1 MSQSSSSALIAPGTR
16 DRVYYG
22 WVVLGVAA
30 CAMVG
35 TLPGR
40 TQGLGLITEP
50 LLRDLGLGRVAFAQI
65 NLVATL
71 VGSLF
76 CLGVGRLI
84 DRIGSRLVL
93 TVTAIALGL
102 TVLAMSRTGTVV
114 GILVLVTLTRGFGQS
129 ALSVISLA
137 MVGKWFRRRLTV
149 AMAVYALVMSIGFMA
164 AFPLVGAVVQSAGWR
179 TAWAS
184 IGAALLVA
192 LAPLAWWLDR
202 SSPESIG
209 LNVDGDSSSD
219 GVVDVTEDGSETAQ
233 ATLGEALRSSA
244 FWVFALAS
252 SVYGLVASGIGLLN
266 ESILAERGFTPDVYY
281 TALAVTAITGL
292 AGNFGAGAL
301 APRLSLR
308 AILVSAMAVLAAG
321 LVALAHVSTQPQVM
335 VQAVAMGIAG
345 GFITVVFFSFW
356 GQAYGRRH
364 LGRIQGAA
372 QALTVVASA
381 VGPLFLALWVEQTGS
396 YAVAFYVLAVIVAL
410 LGVAAGLVS
419 IPAGAQPVRRDRM
432 EIAATTLLEQ
442 IEKNTAPTIIDVRS
456 EQEFVN
462 GHVPRALNIPFHR
475 IGRQLDRIPGSK
487 RDEVLLYCGHGPR
500 AWIAGAALRRHGFS
514 NVKYL
519 AGHFSRWHSAG
530 LPQERSGQGS
540 RVKSQKSGQRS

>member
-1 MSQSSSSALIAPGTR
+1 MSQSSSSALIAPETR
-16 DRVYYG
+16 ERVYYG

-50 LLRDLGLGRVAFAQI
+50 LLRDLGLSRVSFAQI

-71 VGSLF
+71 IGALF

-84 DRIGSRLVL
+84 DRIGSRAVL
-93 TVTAIALGL
+93 TATAVALGL
-102 TVLAMSRTGTVV
+102 TVLAMSRTGTMV

-179 TAWAS
+179 VAWAS
-184 IGAALLVA
+184 IGAALLIG

-202 SSPESIG
+202 SSPEAIG
-209 LNVDGDSSSD
+209 LKVDGEPSSD
-219 GVVDVTEDGSETAQ
+219 APVDVTEDGAEAAQ
-233 ATLGEALRSSA
+233 ATLGQALRSPA

-266 ESILAERGFTPDVYY
+266 ESILAERGFAPDVYY

-292 AGNFGAGAL
+292 AGNFAAGAL

-308 AILVSAMAVLAAG
+308 VILVSAMAVLTVG
-321 LVALAHVSTQPQVM
+321 LMALAHVSTAPQVM

-356 GQAYGRRH
+356 GHAYGRRH

-372 QALTVVASA
+372 QAMTVVASA
-381 VGPLFLALWVEQTGS
+381 VGPLFLAVWVEQTGS

-419 IPAGAQPVRRDRM
+419 IPAGAQPVRRDRA
-432 EIAATTLLEQ
+432 EITATTLLEQ
-442 IEKNTAPTIIDVRS
+442 IETQTAPTIIDVRTPS
-456 EQEFVN
+456 EFAQ
-462 GHVPRALNIPFHR
+462 GHVPGALNIPFEK
-475 IGRQLDRIPGSK
+475 IGGRLDEVPGS
-487 RDEVLLYCGHGPR
+487 RNDTVIVYCGHGPR
-500 AWIAGAALRRHGFS
+500 AWMAGAAMRRQGFR

-519 AGHFSRWHSAG
+519 AGHFSKWRAAG
-530 LPQERSGQGS
+530 LREER
-540 RVKSQKSGQRS
+540 